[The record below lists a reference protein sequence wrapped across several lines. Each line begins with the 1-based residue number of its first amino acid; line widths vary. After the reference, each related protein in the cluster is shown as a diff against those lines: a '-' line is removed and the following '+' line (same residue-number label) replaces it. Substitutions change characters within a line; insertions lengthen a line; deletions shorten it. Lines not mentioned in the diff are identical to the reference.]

1 LTRHKHIEQNVTA
14 KELFIHE
21 KKILAHNNRIW
32 AFFSLQRKKKCGI
45 FDVDKQLY
53 DRFFAK
59 SNRLNYFRVV
69 KQSLIIREIIMST
82 TDNISN
88 ALVQNWED
96 KVILVV
102 EDVDTN
108 KIFFD
113 AALRKTKAK
122 IIWAKDGQEA
132 VTMFKENVV
141 DLVLMDLQLPIMD
154 GYTATRHIKAINPN
168 IPIIAQT
175 AHVMSGERE
184 KCIEAGCDDYLA
196 KPIRLQILMD
206 TLSKFLNK

>member
-1 LTRHKHIEQNVTA
+1 MA
-14 KELFIHE
+14 D
-21 KKILAHNNRIW
+21 NNP
-32 AFFSLQRKKKCGI
+32 
-45 FDVDKQLY
+45 
-53 DRFFAK
+53 
-59 SNRLNYFRVV
+59 LN
-69 KQSLIIREIIMST
+69 SS
-82 TDNISN
+82 
-88 ALVQNWED
+88 LVQNWED
-96 KVILVV
+96 KIILVV

-122 IIWAKDGQEA
+122 ILWAIDGKEA
-132 VTMFKENVV
+132 IDIFSKNHV

-154 GYTATRHIKAINPN
+154 GYTATREIKKINPE

-184 KCIEAGCDDYLA
+184 KCLEAGCDDYLA

-206 TLSKFLNK
+206 TLSKYLNK

>member
-1 LTRHKHIEQNVTA
+1 
-14 KELFIHE
+14 
-21 KKILAHNNRIW
+21 
-32 AFFSLQRKKKCGI
+32 
-45 FDVDKQLY
+45 
-53 DRFFAK
+53 
-59 SNRLNYFRVV
+59 
-69 KQSLIIREIIMST
+69 MST
-82 TDNISN
+82 NDNISN

-122 IIWAKDGQEA
+122 ILWAKDGQEA
-132 VTMFKENVV
+132 IDMFKENEI

-154 GYTATRHIKAINPN
+154 GYTATRKIKEIDKN

-184 KCIEAGCDDYLA
+184 KCLEAGCDDYLA

>member
-1 LTRHKHIEQNVTA
+1 MAATDSL
-14 KELFIHE
+14 
-21 KKILAHNNRIW
+21 NN
-32 AFFSLQRKKKCGI
+32 S
-45 FDVDKQLY
+45 
-53 DRFFAK
+53 
-59 SNRLNYFRVV
+59 
-69 KQSLIIREIIMST
+69 
-82 TDNISN
+82 
-88 ALVQNWED
+88 LVQNWAE

-113 AALRKTKAK
+113 AALRKTNAK
-122 IIWAKDGQEA
+122 ILWAKDGKEA
-132 VTMFKENVV
+132 ITLFKDNTI

-154 GYTATRHIKAINPN
+154 GYTATKEIKKIDSN

-184 KCIEAGCDDYLA
+184 KCLEAGCDDYLA

-206 TLSKFLNK
+206 TLSKYLNK

>member
-1 LTRHKHIEQNVTA
+1 MNNNDSLNNMLT
-14 KELFIHE
+14 
-21 KKILAHNNRIW
+21 
-32 AFFSLQRKKKCGI
+32 
-45 FDVDKQLY
+45 
-53 DRFFAK
+53 
-59 SNRLNYFRVV
+59 
-69 KQSLIIREIIMST
+69 
-82 TDNISN
+82 
-88 ALVQNWED
+88 QNWED

-102 EDVDTN
+102 EDIDTN

-122 IIWAKDGQEA
+122 ILWAIDGKESIDI
-132 VTMFKENVV
+132 FKANKI

-154 GYTATRHIKAINPN
+154 GYTATIEMKKIKPE

-184 KCIEAGCDDYLA
+184 KCMEVGCDDYLA